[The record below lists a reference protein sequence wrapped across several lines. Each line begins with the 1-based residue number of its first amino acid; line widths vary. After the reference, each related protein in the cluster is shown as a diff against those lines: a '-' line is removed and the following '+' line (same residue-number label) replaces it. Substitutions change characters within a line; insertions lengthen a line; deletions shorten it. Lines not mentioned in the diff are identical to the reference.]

1 MSTVK
6 LTKDKIGKIN
16 APDPSGKQ
24 MIHWD
29 TELAGFGL
37 LVSGKTESKTFIAQ
51 RRLPDGRTRRVTVGA
66 VGEFEKV
73 EEARSKAGRL
83 LLELREGKDPKAERR
98 RAAARTL
105 RGTLD
110 LYLKSR
116 KDLRERTVENYRH
129 AVERHLNAWLD
140 RPLREIT
147 PEMVEEKHA
156 AIGKEAGPAA
166 ATGAM
171 RAFRALWNFALDR
184 DGTMPANPV
193 RRLKRAWYALPPRE
207 RMVRAD
213 ELPAFYKAIEN
224 LPSRTHRDYLLL
236 LLFTGLRRREAAA
249 MQWSEVDFAERVIRL
264 PARRTKG
271 GRRLDLPM
279 SDFVRDLLVVRRAL
293 GNDTSKSV
301 RATKA
306 TKKDRGSAAE
316 PSESNPLSVFPADSK
331 SGHIEEPKFPL
342 QQVAK
347 ATGIAVSAHDL
358 RRTFVTIAEGSD
370 ISPLALKAL
379 VNHAL
384 GNDVTSA
391 YVRLTVDRLREP
403 AQRVCDRL
411 KALCKIEEPAVE
423 KIGSRL

>member
-1 MSTVK
+1 VLRIIDT
-6 LTKDKIGKIN
+6 
-16 APDPSGKQ
+16 PS
-24 MIHWD
+24 
-29 TELAGFGL
+29 
-37 LVSGKTESKTFIAQ
+37 S
-51 RRLPDGRTRRVTVGA
+51 VT
-66 VGEFEKV
+66 
-73 EEARSKAGRL
+73 
-83 LLELREGKDPKAERR
+83 
-98 RAAARTL
+98 
-105 RGTLD
+105 
-110 LYLKSR
+110 
-116 KDLRERTVENYRH
+116 
-129 AVERHLNAWLD
+129 LNAWLD

-147 PEMVEEKHA
+147 LEMVEEKHA
-156 AIGKEAGPAA
+156 AIGKAAGPAA
-166 ATGAM
+166 ANGAM

-207 RMVRAD
+207 RIVRAD
-213 ELPAFYKAIEN
+213 ELPAFYKAIQN

-306 TKKDRGSAAE
+306 TKKNRSSPAE
-316 PSESNPLSVFPADSK
+316 PSESNPLSVCPADSK

-342 QQVAK
+342 QQIAK
-347 ATGIAVSAHDL
+347 TTGIAVSAHDL

-384 GNDVTSA
+384 GNDVTSG

-403 AQRVCDRL
+403 TQRVCDRL
-411 KALCKIEEPAVE
+411 KALCKIERRRWKELEAGYDDAAGGQ
-423 KIGSRL
+423 ISRITWYAARPHRRI

>member
-6 LTKDKIGKIN
+6 LTKDKIGKLK

-37 LVSGKTESKTFIAQ
+37 LVSGKTESKTFIVQ

-66 VGEFEKV
+66 VGELEKV

-83 LLELREGKDPKAERR
+83 ARAARREGPQRGAPPAPAASGRSAGRWTCYLKARKDPV
-98 RAAARTL
+98 
-105 RGTLD
+105 
-110 LYLKSR
+110 SR
-116 KDLRERTVENYRH
+116 SVENYRH

-140 RPLREIT
+140 RPLREVT

-156 AIGKEAGPAA
+156 AIGKTAGPAA
-166 ATGAM
+166 ANGAM
-171 RAFRALWNFALDR
+171 RAFRALWNFVLDR
-184 DGTMPANPV
+184 DGAMPANPV

-224 LPSRTHRDYLLL
+224 LPSRTIATICCCCCSPDYVDAKLQRCS
-236 LLFTGLRRREAAA
+236 GRE
-249 MQWSEVDFAERVIRL
+249 VNFAERVIRL

-306 TKKDRGSAAE
+306 TQKGSWFGGGAFGDR
-316 PSESNPLSVFPADSK
+316 NPLSVFTSRQQIRPYRGAQIPVAAGRQ
-331 SGHIEEPKFPL
+331 GHRHR
-342 QQVAK
+342 
-347 ATGIAVSAHDL
+347 GIGA
-358 RRTFVTIAEGSD
+358 
-370 ISPLALKAL
+370 
-379 VNHAL
+379 
-384 GNDVTSA
+384 
-391 YVRLTVDRLREP
+391 
-403 AQRVCDRL
+403 
-411 KALCKIEEPAVE
+411 
-423 KIGSRL
+423 